1 MLIRAEA
8 TDMLDEA
15 DPTQRA
21 TAVHEAG
28 HVVIGLALGF
38 PCGGVTIKRTKVE
51 LGHAAIGNP
60 LDGWRRGDGPRRE
73 LAEEIAIGL
82 YAGAEA
88 ERLILNSQLCG
99 DGDDVGLA
107 RSFLAKYVGARSSKH
122 IEKALEREEERLR
135 GLTRELVGE
144 HRAKILTVANALLAR
159 GSLSGNDID
168 ALLRPTTSPSSSGR

>member
-1 MLIRAEA
+1 
-8 TDMLDEA
+8 MLDEA
-15 DPTQRA
+15 DPTLRA

-28 HVVIGLALGF
+28 HAVIGLALGF

-51 LGHAAIGNP
+51 LGHAAMGNP

-73 LAEEIAIGL
+73 LAEEVAIGL

-99 DGDDVGLA
+99 DGDDVELA
-107 RSFLAKYVGARSSKH
+107 RSFLAKYVETRSSAH
-122 IEKALEREEERLR
+122 IEEALEREEERLR

-144 HRAKILTVANALLAR
+144 HRDQILVIADALLAR
-159 GSLSGNDID
+159 GRLSGDEVD
-168 ALLRPTTSPSSSGR
+168 ALLPGSPAMRHSSGG